1 MQDLINK
8 LSKIDQRNVKMALIH
23 ATTGNTRSLDSMVR
37 AANSRSHAT
46 LAAIRALV

>member
-1 MQDLINK
+1 MPVKAATPRLATTDFLT
-8 LSKIDQRNVKMALIH
+8 SKRH